1 MRLVLL
7 GRCSFRRFFR
17 PVAMLSA
24 VAHTIISA
32 PFVVR
37 RPFLVLRTAE
47 WACPRNR
54 RKEVNFADQ
63 HLKCSSFEEVP
74 VILLLVFIV
83 MLKKI
88 VLNGKTVQNMGKP
101 NQIIRMKLA

>member
-1 MRLVLL
+1 MYTL
-7 GRCSFRRFFR
+7 
-17 PVAMLSA
+17 
-24 VAHTIISA
+24 IDA

-47 WACPRNR
+47 WAYPRNR

-74 VILLLVFIV
+74 VILSLVFIV

-88 VLNGKTVQNMGKP
+88 VLNGKTIQNMGKP
-101 NQIIRMKLA
+101 NQVICMKRT

>member
-1 MRLVLL
+1 M
-7 GRCSFRRFFR
+7 
-17 PVAMLSA
+17 
-24 VAHTIISA
+24 
-32 PFVVR
+32 R

-88 VLNGKTVQNMGKP
+88 VLNGKTIQNMGKP
-101 NQIIRMKLA
+101 NQVICMKRT